1 MLDKE
6 KEYYSPSVKL
16 IAGTDEAG
24 RGPLAGPVVV
34 AAVVFD
40 PAYQNPDINDSKQLS
55 EKKRA
60 ELFDA
65 IKRDALAYSIVFV
78 SAEEI
83 DDINIYEASR
93 KGMKEAVDS
102 LSIKPDFVLTDA
114 MPLPGFHIPF
124 DPIIKGDAKC
134 LCIAAASILAKV
146 SRDRYMVELEKRYPD
161 FSFATHKGY
170 GTKKHLEELAKF
182 GPVKGVHRFSF
193 KPVQTTSVF
202 DFL

>member
-34 AAVVFD
+34 AAVIFD
-40 PAYQNPDINDSKQLS
+40 PDYQNELINDSKQLTA
-55 EKKRA
+55 KKRE
-60 ELFDA
+60 ELFEI
-65 IKRDALAYSIVFV
+65 IKRDALAYSIVSL

-83 DDINIYEASR
+83 DRINIYEAVR

-102 LSIKPDFVLTDA
+102 LKIKPDFVLTDA

-124 DPIIKGDAKC
+124 EPIIKGDAKC

-146 SRDRYMVELEKRYPD
+146 TRNRYMVELEKQYPQ
-161 FSFATHKGY
+161 FSFAAHKGY
-170 GTKKHLEELAKF
+170 GTKQHLAELAKY
-182 GPVKGVHRFSF
+182 GPIKGVHRFSF
-193 KPVQTTSVF
+193 KPVQMTSIF